1 MNIAKRITQ
10 SLYRY
15 FATVDAYLPEGHRA
29 AVENMISEEIKNEP
43 PPPHVHCEICFQ
55 NGRESM
61 RKDLESLDDQP

>member
-1 MNIAKRITQ
+1 MNVAKRITK
-10 SLYRY
+10 SIYRY
-15 FATVDAYLPEGHRA
+15 FATMDFFLPEGDRQN
-29 AVENMISEEIKNEP
+29 VEDMISEEIKNEP